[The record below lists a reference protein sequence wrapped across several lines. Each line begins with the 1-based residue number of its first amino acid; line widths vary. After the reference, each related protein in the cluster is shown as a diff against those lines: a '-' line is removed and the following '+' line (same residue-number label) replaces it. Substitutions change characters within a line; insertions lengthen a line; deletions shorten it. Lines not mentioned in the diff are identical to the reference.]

1 MFKSSIT
8 KFLIASLGILMIG
21 LFVAALI
28 LAVQAW
34 TNYALAGR
42 IARLTST
49 DKTLFEALV
58 TVRAQ
63 VPKNSTALIAQD
75 DPRPVIGATYD
86 LASRTVTTALDALE
100 STDIPN
106 REQLAASIR
115 DAWEKVK
122 ALQSTVNT
130 QASRARAERNLH
142 TIDDWREAIHRMLDT
157 LSIASVAVGNVVRIG
172 DPLIA
177 EMVQIRRTAW
187 TIRDR
192 YGLQCSMLRSNVD
205 TSQPLDA
212 AQLDSWLG
220 NRAVYTFAWQTLDD
234 LLLRPGVSAAVRE
247 RVGRAR
253 SKTQEAQTRVDA
265 IVKRFDRSGRPAVA
279 GADWTTLCDGPFDSI
294 LAIAQQAQE
303 EANQHAEAIRASSSR
318 ILLIAGIDLTSVIA
332 FGAFA
337 VVHVQRRLARP
348 MKILTAAIARLSRR
362 DFEEAVPST
371 DSPDELG
378 SMAQALETLRTSAL
392 AAERLQQAM
401 SRFTADASHQMR
413 TPLTV
418 LRTHISVLG
427 DQISAKHEA
436 YSSFKDIQEAADRLQ
451 RLLIQLLKLARADS
465 GQAPVQESE
474 TIDLR
479 EVIQQIAAS
488 HVPQGLEAGIE
499 LHFEAEQRPFPTQAN
514 PIMIHEIFANLI
526 DNAIRYN
533 EAGGSVVV
541 RLFDDGDK
549 HVVDV
554 EDDGPGIPD
563 AERDKVFT
571 RFYRLNRDQS
581 RVGSGLGL
589 AIVKSL
595 SATLNAEISMS
606 AGANGRGLRVRIAW
620 A

>member
-8 KFLIASLGILMIG
+8 KFLIASLGILMTG

-28 LAVQAW
+28 LAVKAW

-42 IARLTST
+42 IAHLTST

-63 VPKNSTALIAQD
+63 VPKNSTALIAEE
-75 DPRPVIGATYD
+75 DPRPVIDATYAD
-86 LASRTVTTALDALE
+86 ASRSVAAALDALE
-100 STDIPN
+100 STDVADHP
-106 REQLAASIR
+106 QLAASIR
-115 DAWEKVK
+115 EAWQKVR
-122 ALQSTVNT
+122 ALQSAVNI
-130 QASRARAERNLH
+130 QASRFRVERNLH
-142 TIDDWREAIHRMLDT
+142 AIDDWREAIHGVLET
-157 LSIASVAVGNVVRIG
+157 LSMASVAVGNMVRIG

-192 YGLQCSMLRSNVD
+192 YGLQCSMLRPNVD
-205 TSQPLDA
+205 LSQPLDA

-220 NRAVYTFAWQTLDD
+220 NRAVYTFAWHTLDEF
-234 LLLRPGVSAAVRE
+234 LLRPGVSTAVRE
-247 RVGRAR
+247 RVERAR
-253 SKTQEAQTRVDA
+253 RETQEAQSKVDA
-265 IVKRFDRSGRPAVA
+265 IVKRFDSSGKPAVA
-279 GADWTTLCDGPFDSI
+279 SAEWTSLCDKPFDSI
-294 LAIAQQAQE
+294 LAIAQQAQD
-303 EANQHAEAIRASSSR
+303 EANTHAEAIRAASFR
-318 ILLIAGIDLTSVIA
+318 ILLIAGVDLTSVVA

-348 MKILTAAIARLSRR
+348 MRILTAAIARLSRR
-362 DFEEAVPST
+362 DFDEAVPST
-371 DSPDELG
+371 GSPDELG

-392 AAERLQQAM
+392 EAERLQQAM
-401 SRFTADASHQMR
+401 NRFTADASHQMR
-413 TPLTV
+413 TPLTI

-427 DQISAKHEA
+427 ALIPANSDA
-436 YSSFKDIQEAADRLQ
+436 YSSFKDIEEAADRLQ
-451 RLLIQLLKLARADS
+451 RLLIQLLKLARADGVRALDQDS
-465 GQAPVQESE
+465 G

-479 EVIQQIAAS
+479 EVIQEIAAS
-488 HVPQGLEAGIE
+488 HVPQGLEAGID
-499 LHFEAEQRPFPTQAN
+499 LHFEAEQRPFPSHAN

-533 EAGGSVVV
+533 GEGGSVVI
-541 RLFDDGDK
+541 RLFDENGK
-549 HVVDV
+549 HVVEV

-563 AERDKVFT
+563 AEKDKVFT

-589 AIVKSL
+589 AIVQSL
-595 SATLNAEISMS
+595 AATLNAEISMS
-606 AGANGRGLRVRIAW
+606 AGTNGRGLRVRLAW